1 MAYIE
6 PCVKFKN
13 YGKEKNQENKEILE
27 KYLRIGPNK
36 EMRERRQIQWM
47 RRKEM
52 RKRKKIKKR
61 EKERELRRNKG
72 NKVKWNNKE
81 K

>member
-1 MAYIE
+1 MS
-6 PCVKFKN
+6 N
-13 YGKEKNQENKEILE
+13 EKIMEKKKKENKEILE
-27 KYLRIGPNK
+27 KYLRIGPKK
-36 EMRERRQIQWM
+36 EMRERRQIRWM

-52 RKRKKIKKR
+52 RKRKKRKKR

>member
-36 EMRERRQIQWM
+36 KMRERRQIQWM